1 MENLAIS
8 PQCGFAT
15 FFQSNPLSWEQQR
28 RKLELVVRCA
38 EEIWGG
44 V

>member
-15 FFQSNPLSWEQQR
+15 FFESNPLSWEQQR
-28 RKLELVVRCA
+28 RKLELVA
-38 EEIWGG
+38 ETARRAWG
-44 V
+44 